1 MSRWF
6 RTQPFAADHS
16 PRHIER
22 WEWRGAGDPVAFEVE
37 VRVGKALDVM
47 ALKGRDL
54 GEVRD
59 YANYLAG
66 CAEQLYAGHDALESR
81 PTCPACVRP
90 LRDTTEALSVF
101 GVRYER
107 CSGCGHVLVARQ
119 PTSAALGRVF
129 AESEQHSAVYV
140 DSEAVEIRM
149 AQIIAPKLDWCLDQF
164 VRNGLAAPRRV
175 LDVGAGAGHFLA
187 AAARRGMA
195 VDGFEQSRTSRAFA
209 SEAFGLA
216 LRDDD
221 FCSAPV
227 EPAGLVT
234 FWGLLEYVPEP
245 RRFLAAARRALL
257 PGGLMVVEV
266 PRADALGTLVQAL
279 EGAIVARHMD
289 PTSHVNAFSD
299 ESLCT
304 ALVEEGFAPVAA
316 WYFGMDAWELVV
328 QAAIRL
334 GDDSLLPRLAELIPA
349 IQLAADRGRQC
360 DDIVIAARPIR

>member
-16 PRHIER
+16 ARHTER
-22 WEWRGAGDPVAFEVE
+22 WEWHGAGEPVGFDVD
-37 VRVGKALDVM
+37 VRIGKPLDVM

-54 GEVRD
+54 DEVRA

-66 CAEQLYAGHDALESR
+66 CAKQLYEGRDALESR
-81 PTCPACVRP
+81 SNCPACARP
-90 LRDTTEALSVF
+90 LRDTTEALRVF
-101 GVRYER
+101 GVQYER
-107 CSGCGHVLVARQ
+107 CSGCGHVMVTRQ

-129 AESEQHSAVYV
+129 AESAQHSAVYV
-140 DSEAVEIRM
+140 DSSALEIRM
-149 AQIIAPKLDWCLDQF
+149 AQIIAPKLDWCLEQF
-164 VRNGLAAPRRV
+164 VRNGCDAPQRV

-195 VDGFEQSRTSRAFA
+195 VEGFEQSRASRAFA
-209 SEAFGLA
+209 SEAFRLA

-221 FCSAPV
+221 FCAAPV

-245 RRFLAAARRALL
+245 RSFLAAARRAVL
-257 PGGLMVVEV
+257 PGGLLVVEV
-266 PRADALGTLVQAL
+266 PRADALGTLVQAM
-279 EGAIVARHMD
+279 EGATVARHMD

-328 QAAIRL
+328 QAAIHL
-334 GDDSLLPRLAELIPA
+334 GDDSLVPRLAELIPV
-349 IQLAADRGRQC
+349 IQEAADRGRQC